1 MEKKKDFIFVG
12 NGRINPTET
21 ITNITIMLE
30 KIPKELLLKKTYAS
44 GNTYTALH
52 ISIHRN
58 LDKESRVPVLDKFG
72 NSHFVVMDINKI
84 DYEKEKASNPDP
96 L

>member
-30 KIPKELLLKKTYAS
+30 KIPKELLWIAVRMSLLPK
-44 GNTYTALH
+44 
-52 ISIHRN
+52 
-58 LDKESRVPVLDKFG
+58 
-72 NSHFVVMDINKI
+72 
-84 DYEKEKASNPDP
+84 
-96 L
+96 